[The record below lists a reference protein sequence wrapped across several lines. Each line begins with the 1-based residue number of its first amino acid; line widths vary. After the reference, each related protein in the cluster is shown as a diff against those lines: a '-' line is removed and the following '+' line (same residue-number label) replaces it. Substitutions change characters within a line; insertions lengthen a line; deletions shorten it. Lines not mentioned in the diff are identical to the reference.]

1 MNSSKKGD
9 ELEDAFF
16 DFLVEQQRRE
26 ELVYGLYPSNRCKIF
41 KKKSYPC
48 KERGAEV
55 QFDIVI
61 ELYREGRTE
70 ASSYVVFECKN
81 YRGGIPETC
90 VTDFS
95 DKLGRVF
102 KHAHKGV
109 LVVSSRLQSGADSL
123 ARSRSLGIVKYDQ
136 TGLDVVAD
144 RSGRNYLE
152 ARFVRSQIFQ
162 DERITKSLRFSAF
175 NEGRFFGA
183 INQFLRSIEPDLFTA
198 DEKEDRN
205 PRGSVSYV
213 SAGDIDMRANEVL
226 RSVGYKSGPVD
237 LKGICSS
244 LSIDLQFSDELRLDP
259 DGTTILGSANF
270 DKRSIQINAH
280 RDPNRERF
288 TLGHEIGHFCLN
300 HDRYLRSEMIVEQDL
315 FADIEARDV
324 FNYERLEFQ
333 ANAFASSILL
343 PGDVFRVAVDVGRSR
358 FDIQDRGHGYI
369 YVDDQPCNFAP
380 YDDLLSDL
388 SQYFEVSK
396 QAIEIKLKKSGL
408 LNDRRRGR
416 ESLPTARLLGAL
428 ASLKW

>member
-1 MNSSKKGD
+1 MNSTEKGD
-9 ELEDAFF
+9 DLEDAFF
-16 DFLVEQQRRE
+16 DFLVEQQRRG
-26 ELVYGLYPSNRCKIF
+26 ELVYGLFPSDRCEIF
-41 KKKSYPC
+41 RKKGYLC
-48 KERGAEV
+48 KERGAKV
-55 QFDIVI
+55 QFDVVI
-61 ELYREGRTE
+61 ELYREGRME
-70 ASSYVVFECKN
+70 PFSYVVFECKN

-95 DKLGRVF
+95 DKLARVF
-102 KHAHKGV
+102 RHAVKGV

-152 ARFVRSQIFQ
+152 ARFVKSQIFQ
-162 DERITKSLRFSAF
+162 YERATKSLRFSAF

-183 INQFLRSIEPDLFTA
+183 INQFLRSVEPELFNA
-198 DEKEDRN
+198 DEKEYRN
-205 PRGSVSYV
+205 PRRSVSYV
-213 SAGDIDMRANEVL
+213 SGGDIESRANEVL

-237 LKGICSS
+237 LKAICSA
-244 LSIDLQFSDELRLDP
+244 LSIDLQFSDQLRLDP

-280 RDPNRERF
+280 QDPNRERF

-300 HDRYLRSEMIVEQDL
+300 HDRYLRSETIVEQDL

-333 ANAFASSILL
+333 ANAFASSMLL
-343 PGDVFRVAVDVGRSR
+343 PSDVFRVAVDVGRSR
-358 FDIQDRGHGYI
+358 FDIKDRGHGYI
-369 YVDDQPCNFAP
+369 FVDDQPCNFVP

-388 SQYFEVSK
+388 SQYFEASK
-396 QAIEIKLKKSGL
+396 QAIEIKLKKVGL

-416 ESLPTARLLGAL
+416 ESLPTAHLLGAL
-428 ASLKW
+428 ASLRR

>member
-1 MNSSKKGD
+1 MNSTKKGD

-16 DFLVEQQRRE
+16 DFLVEQQGRG
-26 ELVYGLYPSNRCKIF
+26 ELVYGLYPSNRCEIF
-41 KKKSYPC
+41 KKKSYIC
-48 KERGAEV
+48 KERGAKV
-55 QFDIVI
+55 QFDVVI
-61 ELYREGRTE
+61 ELYREGRTDPF
-70 ASSYVVFECKN
+70 SYVVFECKN
-81 YRGGIPETC
+81 YRGGIPETR

-95 DKLGRVF
+95 DKLARVF
-102 KHAHKGV
+102 RHAAKGV

-152 ARFVRSQIFQ
+152 SRFVRSQIFQ
-162 DERITKSLRFSAF
+162 DERATKSLRFSAF

-183 INQFLRSIEPDLFTA
+183 INQFLRSLEPESFTA

-205 PRGSVSYV
+205 SRRSVSYV
-213 SAGDIDMRANEVL
+213 SAGEIEARANEIL
-226 RSVGYKSGPVD
+226 RSVAYKSGSVD
-237 LKGICSS
+237 LQGICSA
-244 LSIDLQFSDELRLDP
+244 LSIDLQYHDHLRMDP

-288 TLGHEIGHFCLN
+288 TLAHEIGHFCLN
-300 HDRYLRSEMIVEQDL
+300 HDRYLRSETIVEQDL
-315 FADIEARDV
+315 FADIEARDT

-343 PGDVFRVAVDVGRSR
+343 PSDVFRVAVDVGRNR
-358 FDIQDRGHGYI
+358 LGIKDRGHGYI
-369 YVDDQPCNFAP
+369 FVDDQACNFVP

-388 SQYFEVSK
+388 SQYFEASK

-408 LNDRRRGR
+408 LNDRRRGK
-416 ESLPTARLLGAL
+416 ESLPTGHLLGAL
-428 ASLKW
+428 ASLKR